1 VEEERMVF
9 PISSARSWIFVLVLL
24 VLLPA
29 VAIAQAVPA
38 VNGAPSVDPVPKW
51 NLFLGYSFL
60 SPHGTVYS
68 SIDRNSIL
76 PANYHHVTLGG
87 DISGSYFFGR
97 HLGVQ
102 AEVGFHEW
110 GVENSKPTAY
120 DGTEGNND
128 GFTTLSG
135 GLVLRDPR
143 GAFTPFVH
151 ALVGTAVVDGPA
163 HNPYTW
169 GPDMTLGG
177 GLDYNTPLFHHHLAL
192 RLFQVDYE
200 YMHIAYPANNGGTV
214 GINTA
219 RVSTGIVFP
228 ATGERP
234 TPVFLV
240 CSASPAVVYPGDP
253 LTITADAGNL
263 DPKLNVVYSWS
274 GTGVTGNGTAATVAT
289 AALAPGS
296 YTVNC
301 GVKEGKSGKEG
312 LKPWQTAEA
321 SANFTV
327 KALEPPTIV
336 CSANPST
343 IKPGETSTVT
353 SRGVS
358 PQNRPLTYSYSAS
371 AGSIK
376 GSGATEAFFSTGAPT
391 GPVKITCNVNDDKG
405 QTATA
410 NTSVTITAPYVAP
423 VPHTQPLC
431 SISFLKDKA
440 RPARVDNEAKACLDE
455 VALTLQKQPDAKA
468 VVVGEATAKEKAK
481 AAKEE
486 EAAKKHKHLNA
497 ADLAAERAVNT
508 KNYLVTEKGIDSA
521 RITVETGTADKQGV
535 EDYLVP
541 LGATFGADVT
551 GTTLVN
557 EDAVKVQPRAALAV
571 KHTHKKA
578 AEK

>member
-1 VEEERMVF
+1 MVSSV
-9 PISSARSWIFVLVLL
+9 SSARRRFFALAFAAI
-24 VLLPA
+24 LPA
-29 VAIAQAVPA
+29 VLGAQVVSAVK
-38 VNGAPSVDPVPKW
+38 GAPSVDTPPNW

-60 SPHGTVYS
+60 SPHGSVDS
-68 SIDRNSIL
+68 SPNKDALL
-76 PANYHHVTLGG
+76 PASFHHVTLGG

-97 HLGVQ
+97 HLGIQ
-102 AEVGFHEW
+102 AELGLHEY
-110 GVENSKPTAY
+110 GVQNSNPPGEN
-120 DGTEGNND
+120 GTKGNND
-128 GFTTLSG
+128 GFTTVSG
-135 GLVLRDPR
+135 GLVLRNPK

-151 ALVGTAVVDGPA
+151 ALGGAALIDGPA
-163 HNPYTW
+163 HNAFTW
-169 GPDMTLGG
+169 GPVITAGG
-177 GLDYNTPLFHHHLAL
+177 GLDYHTPLFNHHLAL
-192 RLFQVDYE
+192 RLIQADYE
-200 YMHIAYPANNGGTV
+200 YMQVDYGTGKGGDV
-214 GINTA
+214 SINAA
-219 RVSTGIVFP
+219 RLSAGIVFP
-228 ATGERP
+228 ASGEPP

-240 CSASPAVVYPGDP
+240 CTANPTVVYPGDP
-253 LTITADAGNL
+253 LTVTADAGNL
-263 DPKLNVVYSWS
+263 DPKLNVVYSWA
-274 GTGVTGNGTAATVAT
+274 GTGVTGNGTTATVAT
-289 AALAPGS
+289 AALTPGS

-312 LKPWQTAEA
+312 LKPWQTADA
-321 SANFTV
+321 SASFTV
-327 KALEPPTIV
+327 KAYEPPTIS
-336 CSANPST
+336 CTANPST
-343 IKPGETSTVT
+343 IKSGETSTVT

-431 SISFLKDKA
+431 LISFLKDKA

>member
-1 VEEERMVF
+1 MISPV
-9 PISSARSWIFVLVLL
+9 SSAQSRFLALAFVA
-24 VLLPA
+24 LLPA
-29 VAIAQAVPA
+29 AAVSQAVPA
-38 VNGAPSVDPVPKW
+38 VKGAPSVDPPPKW

-68 SIDRNSIL
+68 STDPNSAL
-76 PANYHHVTLGG
+76 PASYHHVSLGG
-87 DISGSYFFGR
+87 DVSGSYFFGR
-97 HLGVQ
+97 HLGMQ

-110 GVENSKPTAY
+110 GVENSTPTAIN
-120 DGTEGNND
+120 GTEGNND
-128 GFTTLSG
+128 GFTTVSG

-151 ALVGTAVVDGPA
+151 ALGGGTVVDGPA
-163 HNPYTW
+163 HNPSTW
-169 GPDMTLGG
+169 GPDVTLGG
-177 GLDYNTPLFHHHLAL
+177 GLDYNTPLFNHHLAL
-192 RLFQVDYE
+192 RLIQADYE
-200 YMHIAYPANNGGTV
+200 YMHISYPTGNGGTV

-219 RVSTGIVFP
+219 RLSAGIVFP
-228 ATGERP
+228 ASGERP

-240 CSASPAVVYPGDP
+240 CTANPAVVYPGDP
-253 LTITADAGNL
+253 LAITADAGNL

-274 GTGVTGNGTAATVAT
+274 GTGVTGNGTTATVAT

-312 LKPWQTAEA
+312 LKPWQTSNA
-321 SANFTV
+321 SASFTV
-327 KALEPPTIV
+327 KPLEPPTIS

-358 PQNRPLTYSYSAS
+358 PQNRPLTYSYSAT

-376 GSGATEAFFSTGAPT
+376 GSGAREVFFSTGAPT
-391 GPVKITCNVNDDKG
+391 GTVKINCNVSDDKG

-431 SISFLKDKA
+431 SITFSKDKA
-440 RPARVDNEAKACLDE
+440 RPTRVDNEAKACLDE

-481 AAKEE
+481 IAKDE

-508 KNYLVTEKGIDSA
+508 KDYLVTEKGIDGSRVSVA
-521 RITVETGTADKQGV
+521 TGTADEQSV

-541 LGATFGADVT
+541 SGATFAADVT

-557 EDAVKVQPRAALAV
+557 EDAVKAQPRQALAV
-571 KHTHKKA
+571 KHAHKKA
-578 AEK
+578 AGK